1 MTDVPVEYSSR
12 PSAATVNTTEWIK
25 AHLARM
31 DHADPVDTP
40 AAGATAPDSVV
51 IATDRDRDCR

>member
-1 MTDVPVEYSSR
+1 MTDVPVECSSR

-31 DHADPVDTP
+31 DHADPADTP
-40 AAGATAPDSVV
+40 AAGDARPRSRRH
-51 IATDRDRDCR
+51 RDRS